1 MAYQNRLILSGFIL
15 PALLLVGCNGG
26 VPTTEQSVSAPV
38 AEQRH
43 YVVESPHGNRV
54 DPYYWLRDDDRAD
67 PDVIAYLNAENE
79 YYDAYRARYADLTET
94 LEAEIIG
101 RIQQDDTSVPYQRG
115 DYLYAMKYEAGKEY
129 PIHVRTDAQGNEQ
142 VMLDVNALATGQA
155 YMNVANLAVSPNQQ
169 LLAYMVDNT
178 GRRQYELRIRD
189 LTTGEDFAE
198 TLTGLSPAIAWAKD
212 NQTLFV
218 IENDPQTLLSTRVLK
233 YRIGSPATS
242 AELVYEETDNTFYM
256 WVNNTTDGEYIQ
268 IRSDL
273 TTGEDFAETL
283 TGLSPAIAWAKD
295 NQTLFVIENDPQ
307 TLLSTRVLKYRIGSP
322 ATSAELVYEET
333 DNTFYMWVNNT
344 TDGEYIQIHLDQ
356 TVSTEVRVLDAD
368 TPDGDFQVLAP
379 RERDFQYEADH
390 LAGRW
395 IIRTDLNAPNYQI
408 MTVAH
413 ADIGDKNKWQPLIAH
428 RDDVFI
434 QDFVVFKDYLAINER
449 VDGLRRIRIMPWANP
464 EQAQV
469 IASDEHVYVTYFER
483 NVQQDTPILR
493 YTYSSL
499 ITPSTV
505 YAYNMATGE
514 RKILKQQPVPNYDAS
529 LYTTER
535 TWATAADG
543 TKIPVSL
550 LYKKG
555 LRKDGSA
562 PLYQYAY
569 GSYGSSSEP
578 SFRSSVFSLVDR
590 GFVYAIAHIRGGQ
603 EMGRHWY
610 EDGKLL
616 NKINTFTDYI
626 AVTKHLVESGY
637 AHPDKV
643 FGMGGSA
650 GGLLMGAVANMAPE
664 LYRGLVAHVPF
675 VDVVT
680 TMLDESIPLTTN
692 EFDEWGNPKLQPYY
706 DYILSYSPY
715 DQLQEQDY
723 PALLVTTGLHDS
735 QVQYFEPA
743 KWVAKLRTHK
753 TDANPLLFKTNMTAG
768 HGGSSGRF
776 SRVKDVAEEYAF
788 ILDLLGSAQ

>member
-26 VPTTEQSVSAPV
+26 VPTTEQSVSAPL

-189 LTTGEDFAE
+189 LTTGEDF
-198 TLTGLSPAIAWAKD
+198 
-212 NQTLFV
+212 V
-218 IENDPQTLLSTRVLK
+218 
-233 YRIGSPATS
+233 
-242 AELVYEETDNTFYM
+242 
-256 WVNNTTDGEYIQ
+256 
-268 IRSDL
+268 
-273 TTGEDFAETL
+273 ETL

-578 SFRSSVFSLVDR
+578 SFRSNIFSLVDR

-616 NKINTFTDYI
+616 KKINTFTDYI
-626 AVTKHLVESGY
+626 DVTKHLVTNGY

-675 VDVVT
+675 VDIVT

-706 DYILSYSPY
+706 DYMLSYSPY
-715 DQLQEQDY
+715 DQITAQDY

-753 TDANPLLFKTNMTAG
+753 TDANPLMFKTNMAAG

-776 SRVKDVAEEYAF
+776 SRLKEVAEEYAF
-788 ILDLLGSAQ
+788 ILDLLAPAQ

>member
-26 VPTTEQSVSAPV
+26 VPTTEQSVSAPL

-178 GRRQYELRIRD
+178 GRRQYELRIR
-189 LTTGEDFAE
+189 
-198 TLTGLSPAIAWAKD
+198 
-212 NQTLFV
+212 
-218 IENDPQTLLSTRVLK
+218 
-233 YRIGSPATS
+233 
-242 AELVYEETDNTFYM
+242 
-256 WVNNTTDGEYIQ
+256 
-268 IRSDL
+268 DL

-578 SFRSSVFSLVDR
+578 SFRSNIFSLVDR

-616 NKINTFTDYI
+616 KKINTFTDYI
-626 AVTKHLVESGY
+626 DVTKHLVTNGY

-675 VDVVT
+675 VDIVT

-706 DYILSYSPY
+706 DYMLSYSPY
-715 DQLQEQDY
+715 DQITAQDY

-753 TDANPLLFKTNMTAG
+753 TDANPLMFKTNMAAG

-776 SRVKDVAEEYAF
+776 SRLKEVAEEYTF
-788 ILDLLGSAQ
+788 ILDLLAPAQ

>member
-178 GRRQYELRIRD
+178 GRRQYELRIR
-189 LTTGEDFAE
+189 
-198 TLTGLSPAIAWAKD
+198 
-212 NQTLFV
+212 
-218 IENDPQTLLSTRVLK
+218 
-233 YRIGSPATS
+233 
-242 AELVYEETDNTFYM
+242 
-256 WVNNTTDGEYIQ
+256 
-268 IRSDL
+268 DL

-543 TKIPVSL
+543 TKIPISL

-578 SFRSSVFSLVDR
+578 SFRSNIFSLVDR

-616 NKINTFTDYI
+616 KKINTFTDYI
-626 AVTKHLVESGY
+626 DVTKHLVTNGY

-675 VDVVT
+675 VDIVT

-706 DYILSYSPY
+706 DYMLSYSPY
-715 DQLQEQDY
+715 DQITAQDY

-753 TDANPLLFKTNMTAG
+753 TDANPLMFKTNMAAG

-776 SRVKDVAEEYAF
+776 SRLKEVAEEYAF
-788 ILDLLGSAQ
+788 ILDLLAPAQ

>member
-189 LTTGEDFAE
+189 LTTGEDF
-198 TLTGLSPAIAWAKD
+198 
-212 NQTLFV
+212 V
-218 IENDPQTLLSTRVLK
+218 
-233 YRIGSPATS
+233 
-242 AELVYEETDNTFYM
+242 
-256 WVNNTTDGEYIQ
+256 
-268 IRSDL
+268 
-273 TTGEDFAETL
+273 ETL

-578 SFRSSVFSLVDR
+578 SFRSNIFSLVDR

-616 NKINTFTDYI
+616 KKINTFTDYI
-626 AVTKHLVESGY
+626 DVTKHLVTNGY

-675 VDVVT
+675 VDIVT

-706 DYILSYSPY
+706 DYMLSYSPY
-715 DQLQEQDY
+715 DQITAQDY

-753 TDANPLLFKTNMTAG
+753 TDANPLMFKTNLAAG

-776 SRVKDVAEEYAF
+776 SRLKEVAEEYAF
-788 ILDLLGSAQ
+788 ILDLLAPAQ

>member
-1 MAYQNRLILSGFIL
+1 MAYQNHLILSGFIL

-178 GRRQYELRIRD
+178 GRRQYELRIR
-189 LTTGEDFAE
+189 
-198 TLTGLSPAIAWAKD
+198 
-212 NQTLFV
+212 
-218 IENDPQTLLSTRVLK
+218 
-233 YRIGSPATS
+233 
-242 AELVYEETDNTFYM
+242 
-256 WVNNTTDGEYIQ
+256 
-268 IRSDL
+268 DL

-578 SFRSSVFSLVDR
+578 SFRSNIFSLVDR

-616 NKINTFTDYI
+616 KKINTFTDYI
-626 AVTKHLVESGY
+626 DVTKHLVTNGY

-675 VDVVT
+675 VDIVT

-706 DYILSYSPY
+706 DYMLSYSPY
-715 DQLQEQDY
+715 DQITAQDY

-753 TDANPLLFKTNMTAG
+753 TDANPLMFKTNMAAG

-776 SRVKDVAEEYAF
+776 SRLKEVAEEYAF
-788 ILDLLGSAQ
+788 ILDLLAPAQ